1 MKQVVVVVDT
11 QGDFI
16 RPDGALSVS
25 GADALVAPMQAQLRA
40 LKPDETEAVIFTFD
54 THDPQTYPGSAEAE
68 QFPPHCYRETEGWR
82 NMLSPDVIDPAIPA
96 FALEKGVFAMWAEPG
111 LTLTPMQREGEPR
124 DRDGFFAELRARGV
138 EEALVFGVAADYCV
152 RWAVAGLLERGFSCT
167 VPTALTRGIE
177 RDIETIASDEFDGQL
192 RVSQAVAA

>member
-1 MKQVVVVVDT
+1 MKQVVIVVDT

-25 GADALVAPMQAQLRA
+25 GADALMAPMEAQLRA
-40 LKPDETEAVIFTFD
+40 LTPDETEAVIFTFD

-68 QFPPHCYRETEGWR
+68 QFPPHCYRESEGWR

-111 LTLTPMQREGEPR
+111 LTLTPMQHAGAPR
-124 DRDGFFAELRARGV
+124 DRDGFFAELRARGI

-152 RWAVAGLLERGFSCT
+152 RWAIDGLVERGFRVR
-167 VPTALTRGIE
+167 VPAVLTRGIS
-177 RDIETIASDEFDGQL
+177 RDIATVVAEEFAG
-192 RVSQAVAA
+192 RGVEVV